1 LKSNFNEIVKML
13 NQYFY
18 LTSVD
23 SKEKIKIKLLIKKY
37 NEILLYSVSI
47 AVTEDLINLI
57 IVNGDDKD
65 FELIEIMKDRKN
77 FREFISN
84 EFVKL
89 NSKSVLADLKNMD
102 ENFSPKILRRKS
114 IKGNQVK
121 LEI

>member
-1 LKSNFNEIVKML
+1 ML

-102 ENFSPKILRRKS
+102 ENFSPKILRRKA